1 MLQICLVSTN
11 RRFHTFLRGVH
22 EVAEEQNSEH
32 VISLFRFRMRDL
44 TPAQRQEYSSTGE
57 RLLTLAS
64 AMPGFISFRHY
75 TSDNDEMLAVVE
87 FASAEALAAWRDHP
101 EHRKAQQRGR
111 NDFYAEYEIINCAV
125 LHRYG
130 YKP

>member
-1 MLQICLVSTN
+1 M
-11 RRFHTFLRGVH
+11 
-22 EVAEEQNSEH
+22 AEEHNSKH

-44 TPAQRQEYSSTGE
+44 NPAQHVEYSSTAE
-57 RLLTLAS
+57 RLLTFAS

-75 TSDNDEMLAVVE
+75 TSNDGEMLAVVE

-101 EHRKAQQRGR
+101 DHRKAQQRGR
-111 NDFYAEYEIINCAV
+111 NDFYAEYEITNCAV
-125 LHRYG
+125 LHKYG

>member
-1 MLQICLVSTN
+1 MLQIDLVSTN

-22 EVAEEQNSEH
+22 EVAEEHNLEH

-44 TPAQRQEYSSTGE
+44 TPAQGEEYSSTAE

-75 TSDNDEMLAVVE
+75 TSDDGELLAVVE
-87 FASAEALAAWRDHP
+87 FASAETLAAWRDHP
-101 EHRKAQQRGR
+101 DHRKAQQRGR
-111 NDFYAEYEIINCAV
+111 NEFYAEYAIINCAV

>member
-1 MLQICLVSTN
+1 M
-11 RRFHTFLRGVH
+11 
-22 EVAEEQNSEH
+22 AEEHNSAH

-44 TPAQRQEYSSTGE
+44 TPLQREEYSSTAE
-57 RLLTLAS
+57 RLFMLAS

-75 TSDNDEMLAVVE
+75 TRDDSELLAVVE
-87 FASAEALAAWRDHP
+87 FASAETLAAWRDHP
-101 EHRKAQQRGR
+101 DHRKAQQRGR
-111 NDFYAEYEIINCAV
+111 NEFYADYEIINCAV

>member
-1 MLQICLVSTN
+1 M
-11 RRFHTFLRGVH
+11 
-22 EVAEEQNSEH
+22 AEEQNSEH

-44 TPAQRQEYSSTGE
+44 TSTQRDEYSSTAE

-75 TSDNDEMLAVVE
+75 TSDDGETLAVVE

-101 EHRKAQQRGR
+101 DHRKAQQRGR
-111 NDFYAEYEIINCAV
+111 NEFYSEYEIITCAAM
-125 LHRYG
+125 HRYG

>member
-1 MLQICLVSTN
+1 
-11 RRFHTFLRGVH
+11 
-22 EVAEEQNSEH
+22 VAEEQNSEH

-44 TPAQRQEYSSTGE
+44 TPVQREEYRSTAE
-57 RLLTLAS
+57 RLLMLAS
-64 AMPGFISFRHY
+64 AMPGFISLRHY
-75 TSDNDEMLAVVE
+75 TSDDGEMLAVVE

-125 LHRYG
+125 LHRYE